1 MYFETFG
8 KIHAKTLAVIF
19 ALFLAKSVLRN
30 LLHST
35 STSTSP
41 GDISTVSKHGMEST
55 GSGKLHH
62 GQIMAFESEMP
73 LESSTQCIFVS
84 FIDL

>member
-35 STSTSP
+35 STSP

-55 GSGKLHH
+55 GFGKLHH

-73 LESSTQCIFVS
+73 LDSSTQCIFVS

>member
-1 MYFETFG
+1 M
-8 KIHAKTLAVIF
+8 IF
-19 ALFLAKSVLRN
+19 AFFLAKSVLRN
-30 LLHST
+30 LLH

-55 GSGKLHH
+55 GIGKLHH
-62 GQIMAFESEMP
+62 SHIMGFESEMP
-73 LESSTQCIFVS
+73 LDSSTQCIAVS

>member
-1 MYFETFG
+1 M
-8 KIHAKTLAVIF
+8 IF
-19 ALFLAKSVLRN
+19 AFFLVKSVLRN
-30 LLHST
+30 LLH

-55 GSGKLHH
+55 GFGKLYH
-62 GQIMAFESEMP
+62 GQTMAFENKTP
-73 LESSTQCIFVS
+73 LDSSTQCISVS